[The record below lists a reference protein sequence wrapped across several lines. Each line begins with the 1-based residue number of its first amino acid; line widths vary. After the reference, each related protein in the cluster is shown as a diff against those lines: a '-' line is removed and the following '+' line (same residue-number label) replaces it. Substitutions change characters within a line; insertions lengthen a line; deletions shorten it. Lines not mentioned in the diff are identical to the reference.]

1 MRKLSDKTIQILII
15 IIGSLLFIPF
25 IGQSHLFDWDEINFA
40 ESAREMLVT
49 NDWLTV
55 QINYLPFWE
64 KPPLFIWMQALSM
77 KVFGINEFAARFPN
91 AVCGIVTL
99 IVLFRLGR
107 SILNSKLGLLWVL
120 LYACSILPFIYF
132 KSGIIDPWFNLFIFL
147 GIYNI
152 SAFTRSTDKLHRYRF
167 VGLSALFIGLAIL
180 SKGPVALLVF
190 GLVTVIYFIA
200 KKFKVKF
207 NLWHVIL
214 FLIISLFVGGFWFIL
229 LTINGNFEI
238 VKDFFVYQ
246 VRLFQTEDAG
256 HGGFLFYHFVVLFI
270 GVFPASIYAFLY
282 FKRFQKDERLVFFEF
297 KTWMVILLWTV
308 LILFTIVKTKII
320 HYSSLAYF
328 PLTFLAAYYIYK
340 LLEQKESLP
349 KWIKIMVLSLGF
361 VWSLIV
367 VALQFVAMN
376 KEKITKMNVI
386 KDDFAVGNLQ
396 AQVHWTGFEFLIG
409 ALFFVALLFIF
420 LSKRFTTQNQ
430 IIASLIA
437 TLLFIYSTVVVIV
450 PKVEGYT
457 QNAAIE
463 FYKSRQ
469 NEDCYVKTV
478 GFKSYADLFYS
489 AKKPTKNL
497 NSNLEDWLI
506 FGAIDKPVY
515 FVMKNTRSE
524 EFTRNFPHI
533 KRICEKNGFVFYKR
547 EAELKNNKY

>member
-1 MRKLSDKTIQILII
+1 MTKLSDKTIQILII
-15 IIGSLLFIPF
+15 VIGSFLFIPF

-40 ESAREMLVT
+40 EAAREMLVT

-91 AVCGIVTL
+91 AICGIVTL
-99 IVLFRLGR
+99 LVLFRLGR

-147 GIYNI
+147 GIYTI
-152 SAFTRSTDKLHRYRF
+152 SSFTRSNDMSRRYQF

-190 GLVTVIYFIA
+190 GFVTVIYFIV
-200 KKFKVKF
+200 KKFKVIF
-207 NLWHVIL
+207 NVRQVIL

-229 LTINGNFEI
+229 QMLNGNLGI
-238 VKDFFVYQ
+238 VKDFLVYQ
-246 VRLFQTEDAG
+246 VRLFQTKDAG

-328 PLTFLAAYYIYK
+328 PLTFIAAFYIYK

-367 VALQFVAMN
+367 VVLQFVAIN

-420 LSKRFTTQNQ
+420 LSKRFNTQNQ

-463 FYKSRQ
+463 FYKSCQ

-478 GFKSYADLFYS
+478 GFKSYADLFYT

-497 NSNLEDWLI
+497 NSNREDWLI

-533 KRICEKNGFVFYKR
+533 KRIGEKNGFIFYKR
-547 EAELKNNKY
+547 ELE

>member
-1 MRKLSDKTIQILII
+1 MTKLSDKTIQILII
-15 IIGSLLFIPF
+15 VIGSFLFIPF

-40 ESAREMLVT
+40 EAAREMLVT

-91 AVCGIVTL
+91 AICGIVTL
-99 IVLFRLGR
+99 LVLFRLGR
-107 SILNSKLGLLWVL
+107 SILNSKLGLLWAL
-120 LYACSILPFIYF
+120 LYACSILSFIYF

-167 VGLSALFIGLAIL
+167 VGLSALFIGLAVL

-190 GLVTVIYFIA
+190 GLVTVIYFIV

-207 NLWHVIL
+207 NLGHVIL

-229 LTINGNFEI
+229 QMLNGNLEI
-238 VKDFFVYQ
+238 IKDFFVYQ

-282 FKRFQKDERLVFFEF
+282 FKRFPKDERLVFFEF

-328 PLTFLAAYYIYK
+328 PLTFIAAYYIYK

-349 KWIKIMVLSLGF
+349 KWIKMMLLSLGF

-376 KEKITKMNVI
+376 KEKITEMNVI

-396 AQVHWTGFEFLIG
+396 ATVHWTGFEFLIG
-409 ALFFVALLFIF
+409 ALFFVALLCIF
-420 LSKRFTTQNQ
+420 LSNRFTAQNQ
-430 IIASLIA
+430 IISSLIA

-450 PKVEGYT
+450 PKVESFT

-469 NEDCYVKTV
+469 NEDCYLKTV
-478 GFKSYADLFYS
+478 GFKSYADLFYT

-497 NSNLEDWLI
+497 NSNLEEWLI

-533 KRICEKNGFVFYKR
+533 KRISEKNGFVFFKR
-547 EAELKNNKY
+547 DIK